1 MQGGHSGS
9 HAYSVGCYH
18 YICIYGFP
26 TTFKLRR
33 GIAVPRFLFL
43 KNQTLTVALV
53 LGRQPKLIATM
64 KKLFLIVAAMF
75 AVVSFSAC
83 SDDDDNKDAS
93 IVGTWQ
99 RTHSEGWVTYS
110 DGTRDEISE
119 DYPAIDDAYYWT
131 LNFQENGTMIR
142 TSYSDNGAGH
152 SSNYTYTIAG
162 KTLTTAGSE
171 GSIKYEIQSLSTKN
185 LTLFEKGEKEDGEKF
200 EYTYTYKK
208 I

>member
-1 MQGGHSGS
+1 
-9 HAYSVGCYH
+9 
-18 YICIYGFP
+18 
-26 TTFKLRR
+26 
-33 GIAVPRFLFL
+33 
-43 KNQTLTVALV
+43 
-53 LGRQPKLIATM
+53 M

-83 SDDDDNKDAS
+83 SDDDDKGKDAS

-99 RTHSEGWVTYS
+99 ITRSEGWVIYS

-119 DYPAIDDAYYWT
+119 DYPAVDDAYYWT
-131 LNFQENGTMIR
+131 LNFQENKTMIR

-162 KTLTTAGSE
+162 KTLTTTDSE
-171 GSIKYEIQSLSTKN
+171 GNVKYEIKSLTSKS
-185 LTLFEKGEKEDGEKF
+185 LVLFEKGEKEDGEKF

-208 I
+208 M

>member
-1 MQGGHSGS
+1 M
-9 HAYSVGCYH
+9 
-18 YICIYGFP
+18 
-26 TTFKLRR
+26 
-33 GIAVPRFLFL
+33 
-43 KNQTLTVALV
+43 

-99 RTHSEGWVTYS
+99 ITHSEGWVTYS

-152 SSNYTYTIAG
+152 SSNYTYTITG

-171 GSIKYEIQSLSTKN
+171 GSIKYEMQSLSTKN
-185 LTLFEKGEKEDGEKF
+185 LTLFEIGEKEDGEKF